1 MLSWCISLMYI
12 AVSAGGMGLSLSYT
26 ILLLGNFQW
35 LVRQSAELE
44 NQVIEIVRQNLVDK
58 LYRSYVSLYIAKH
71 SLLINDL

>member
-1 MLSWCISLMYI
+1 MSLMYI

-44 NQVIEIVRQNLVDK
+44 NQVIEIVRQNLVTNAIV
-58 LYRSYVSLYIAKH
+58 RT
-71 SLLINDL
+71 